1 MTAQPQGYR
10 SPYSPEGF
18 DKTRGDTHSDDVAFE
33 EAERG
38 SPTRLDVEL
47 DLQQFPSLDAARAS
61 TPKRH
66 LRAVP
71 DPRHDAA
78 GDACDTDDE
87 SSNPG
92 SGGGGWVTHTVVSV
106 STTKNAGAWAKPPP
120 LVRAPELSDRAPPP
134 AADVTTPT
142 PTDDAVDR
150 WPKPAVASRGS
161 LASPG
166 GTREKSAGNE
176 EAAADPPPDTPA
188 ATPTNHPPAPRAKP
202 PAPKE
207 DQPSPSPAPERAS
220 SSHRRSRGGSRRK
233 RRDVSPTVP
242 ASPPADAAVTPAT
255 ATPTPPEKKTNDNDG
270 GKERPGPA
278 GPNHAGSD
286 SDDAID
292 HPATPEAVLVAKAE
306 VAIVDGKSSPV
317 KVVDVSVSTTVSA
330 PTTAGDDVS
339 REDPST
345 IATVDESTTREEDE
359 EAEEELMGAEG
370 AEGVPRSPVKPLDA
384 SFEFGDPAASPAGP
398 TPENLSGGTVTAVAV
413 EAAAELAAAEAKAA
427 IVPSTALVPDAS
439 AGTFRGA
446 GESLAVAPPSPKH
459 GITITPFDAERQQR
473 EIYVPN
479 VKVGLVIGKGGSH
492 VVYFQHQSGAAIHIA
507 RDQGEIPGGVNYVVP
522 PCAYADQCES
532 AVTGDGEFIFIIVW
546 AISITDVVFCEQA
559 CGGSRSWAA
568 STRR

>member
-1 MTAQPQGYR
+1 M
-10 SPYSPEGF
+10 
-18 DKTRGDTHSDDVAFE
+18 
-33 EAERG
+33 
-38 SPTRLDVEL
+38 DVEL
-47 DLQQFPSLDAARAS
+47 DPRQFPSLDAARAS

-71 DPRHDAA
+71 VPRHDAA

-92 SGGGGWVTHTVVSV
+92 SGGGGGVTHTVVSV

-120 LVRAPELSDRAPPP
+120 LVRAPELSDRAPAP

-142 PTDDAVDR
+142 RADDAVDR

-166 GTREKSAGNE
+166 GTREESAGNE

-220 SSHRRSRGGSRRK
+220 SSHSRRSRGGSRRK

-255 ATPTPPEKKTNDNDG
+255 ATPPEKKTNDGDG

-278 GPNHAGSD
+278 GPHHAGSD

-306 VAIVDGKSSPV
+306 VAIVDGKSSAPSSPV
-317 KVVDVSVSTTVSA
+317 KVVDVSASTTVSA

-345 IATVDESTTREEDE
+345 IATVDESTTREEEDD
-359 EAEEELMGAEG
+359 ADEEELMGADG

-398 TPENLSGGTVTAVAV
+398 SPENLSGGTVTAVAV

-427 IVPSTALVPDAS
+427 IVPSSTALVPDAS

-459 GITITPFDAERQQR
+459 GITITPFDADRQQR

-532 AVTGDGEFIFIIVW
+532 AVTGDGELIFLLSYGQLV
-546 AISITDVVFCEQA
+546 
-559 CGGSRSWAA
+559 
-568 STRR
+568 

>member
-18 DKTRGDTHSDDVAFE
+18 DKTRGDTHSDDAAFE

-47 DLQQFPSLDAARAS
+47 DPRQFPSLDAARAS

-71 DPRHDAA
+71 VPRHDAA

-92 SGGGGWVTHTVVSV
+92 SGGGGGVTHTVVSV

-120 LVRAPELSDRAPPP
+120 LVRAPELSDRAPAP

-142 PTDDAVDR
+142 RADDAVDR

-166 GTREKSAGNE
+166 GTKSAGNE
-176 EAAADPPPDTPA
+176 EAAADPPDTPA

-220 SSHRRSRGGSRRK
+220 SSHSRRSRGGSRRK

-242 ASPPADAAVTPAT
+242 ASPPADAAVTQPSA
-255 ATPTPPEKKTNDNDG
+255 ATPPEKKTNDGDG

-278 GPNHAGSD
+278 GPHHAGSD

-306 VAIVDGKSSPV
+306 VAIVDGKSSAPSSPV

-345 IATVDESTTREEDE
+345 IATVDESTTREEDDE
-359 EAEEELMGAEG
+359 DAEEEEAMGAEG

-398 TPENLSGGTVTAVAV
+398 SPENLSGGTVTAVAV

-439 AGTFRGA
+439 VGTFRGA

-532 AVTGDGEFIFIIVW
+532 AVTGDGEFLLILVW
-546 AISITDVVFCEQA
+546 AISMTSCF
-559 CGGSRSWAA
+559 
-568 STRR
+568 

>member
-18 DKTRGDTHSDDVAFE
+18 DKTRGDTHSDDAAFE

-47 DLQQFPSLDAARAS
+47 DPRQFPSLDAARAS

-71 DPRHDAA
+71 IPRHDAA

-92 SGGGGWVTHTVVSV
+92 SGGGGGVTHTVVSV

-120 LVRAPELSDRAPPP
+120 LVRAPELSDRAPAP
-134 AADVTTPT
+134 AADVMTPT
-142 PTDDAVDR
+142 RADDAVDR

-166 GTREKSAGNE
+166 GTKSAGNE
-176 EAAADPPPDTPA
+176 EAGESADPPPDTPA

-220 SSHRRSRGGSRRK
+220 SSHSRRSRGGSRRK

-242 ASPPADAAVTPAT
+242 ASPPADTAVTQPA
-255 ATPTPPEKKTNDNDG
+255 APTPPEKKTNDNDG

-278 GPNHAGSD
+278 GPHHAGSD

-306 VAIVDGKSSPV
+306 VAIVDGKSSAPSSPV

-345 IATVDESTTREEDE
+345 IATVDESTTREEEDE
-359 EAEEELMGAEG
+359 EAEMGAEG

-398 TPENLSGGTVTAVAV
+398 SPENLSGGTVTAVAV

-459 GITITPFDAERQQR
+459 GITITPFDADRQQR

-532 AVTGDGEFIFIIVW
+532 AVTGDGELIFLL
-546 AISITDVVFCEQA
+546 SYGQLL
-559 CGGSRSWAA
+559 
-568 STRR
+568 

>member
-18 DKTRGDTHSDDVAFE
+18 DKTRGDTHSDDAAFE

-47 DLQQFPSLDAARAS
+47 DPRQFPSLDAARAS

-71 DPRHDAA
+71 IPRHDAA

-92 SGGGGWVTHTVVSV
+92 SGGGGGVTHTVVSV

-120 LVRAPELSDRAPPP
+120 LVRAPELSDRAPAP
-134 AADVTTPT
+134 AADVMTPT
-142 PTDDAVDR
+142 RADDAVDR

-166 GTREKSAGNE
+166 GTKSAGNE

-202 PAPKE
+202 PAPKD

-220 SSHRRSRGGSRRK
+220 SSHSRRSRGGSRRK

-242 ASPPADAAVTPAT
+242 ASPPADAAVTQPSA
-255 ATPTPPEKKTNDNDG
+255 ATPPEKKTNDGDG

-278 GPNHAGSD
+278 GPHHAGSD

-292 HPATPEAVLVAKAE
+292 HPATPEAILVAKAE
-306 VAIVDGKSSPV
+306 VAIVDGKSSAPSSPV

-345 IATVDESTTREEDE
+345 IATVDESTTREEDDE
-359 EAEEELMGAEG
+359 EAEEDAMGAEG

-398 TPENLSGGTVTAVAV
+398 SPENLSGGTVTAVAV

-532 AVTGDGEFIFIIVW
+532 AVTGDGELFFNYRM
-546 AISITDVVFCEQA
+546 
-559 CGGSRSWAA
+559 GN
-568 STRR
+568 

>member
-18 DKTRGDTHSDDVAFE
+18 DKTRGDTHSDDAAFE

-38 SPTRLDVEL
+38 SPTRLDVDL
-47 DLQQFPSLDAARAS
+47 DPRQFPSLDAARAS

-71 DPRHDAA
+71 VPRHDAA

-92 SGGGGWVTHTVVSV
+92 SGGGGGVTHTVVSV

-120 LVRAPELSDRAPPP
+120 LVRAPELSDRAPAP
-134 AADVTTPT
+134 AADVTTPARA
-142 PTDDAVDR
+142 DDAVDR

-166 GTREKSAGNE
+166 GTKSAGNE
-176 EAAADPPPDTPA
+176 EAGESADPPPDTPA
-188 ATPTNHPPAPRAKP
+188 ATPTNHPPAPHAKP
-202 PAPKE
+202 PAPKD
-207 DQPSPSPAPERAS
+207 DQPFPSPAPERAS
-220 SSHRRSRGGSRRK
+220 SSHSRRSRGGSRRK

-255 ATPTPPEKKTNDNDG
+255 ATPPEKKTNDGDG

-278 GPNHAGSD
+278 GPHHAGSD

-306 VAIVDGKSSPV
+306 VAIVDGKSSAPSSPV
-317 KVVDVSVSTTVSA
+317 KVVDVSASTTVSA

-359 EAEEELMGAEG
+359 EAEEEEDMGAEG

-384 SFEFGDPAASPAGP
+384 SFEFGDPAPSPAGP
-398 TPENLSGGTVTAVAV
+398 SPENLSGGTVTAVAV

-532 AVTGDGEFIFIIVW
+532 AVTGDGESIF
-546 AISITDVVFCEQA
+546 
-559 CGGSRSWAA
+559 
-568 STRR
+568 

>member
-18 DKTRGDTHSDDVAFE
+18 DKTRGDTHSDDAAFE

-47 DLQQFPSLDAARAS
+47 DPRQFPSLDAARAS

-71 DPRHDAA
+71 VPRHDAA

-92 SGGGGWVTHTVVSV
+92 SGGGGGVTHTVVSV

-142 PTDDAVDR
+142 RADDAVDR

-166 GTREKSAGNE
+166 GTREESAGNE

-202 PAPKE
+202 PAPKD

-220 SSHRRSRGGSRRK
+220 SSHSRRSRGGSRRK

-242 ASPPADAAVTPAT
+242 ASPPADTAVTPT
-255 ATPTPPEKKTNDNDG
+255 AAATPPEKKTNDGDG

-278 GPNHAGSD
+278 GPHHAGSD

-306 VAIVDGKSSPV
+306 VAIVDGKSSAPSSPV
-317 KVVDVSVSTTVSA
+317 KVVDVSASTTVSA

-345 IATVDESTTREEDE
+345 IATVDESTTREEEDE
-359 EAEEELMGAEG
+359 EAEEEELMGAEG

-384 SFEFGDPAASPAGP
+384 SFEFGDPAATPAGP
-398 TPENLSGGTVTAVAV
+398 SPENLSGGTVTAVAV

-427 IVPSTALVPDAS
+427 IVTSTALVPDAS

-532 AVTGDGEFIFIIVW
+532 AVTGDGEFIFLLSYGQLV
-546 AISITDVVFCEQA
+546 
-559 CGGSRSWAA
+559 
-568 STRR
+568 

>member
-1 MTAQPQGYR
+1 M
-10 SPYSPEGF
+10 
-18 DKTRGDTHSDDVAFE
+18 
-33 EAERG
+33 
-38 SPTRLDVEL
+38 
-47 DLQQFPSLDAARAS
+47 
-61 TPKRH
+61 
-66 LRAVP
+66 
-71 DPRHDAA
+71 
-78 GDACDTDDE
+78 
-87 SSNPG
+87 
-92 SGGGGWVTHTVVSV
+92 VSV

-142 PTDDAVDR
+142 RADDAVDR

-166 GTREKSAGNE
+166 GGTREESAGNE

-202 PAPKE
+202 PAPKD

-220 SSHRRSRGGSRRK
+220 SSHSRRSRGGSRRK

-242 ASPPADAAVTPAT
+242 ASPPADAAVTQPSA
-255 ATPTPPEKKTNDNDG
+255 ATPPEKKTNDGDG

-278 GPNHAGSD
+278 GPHHAGSD

-292 HPATPEAVLVAKAE
+292 HPATPEAILVAKAE
-306 VAIVDGKSSPV
+306 VAIVDGKSSAPSSPV

-345 IATVDESTTREEDE
+345 IATVDESTTREEEDE
-359 EAEEELMGAEG
+359 EADEEEAMGAEG
-370 AEGVPRSPVKPLDA
+370 AERVPRSPVKPLDA

-398 TPENLSGGTVTAVAV
+398 SPENLSGGTVTAVAV

-427 IVPSTALVPDAS
+427 IVPSIALVPDAS

-532 AVTGDGEFIFIIVW
+532 AVTGDGELFFNYRM
-546 AISITDVVFCEQA
+546 
-559 CGGSRSWAA
+559 GN
-568 STRR
+568 

>member
-1 MTAQPQGYR
+1 
-10 SPYSPEGF
+10 
-18 DKTRGDTHSDDVAFE
+18 
-33 EAERG
+33 
-38 SPTRLDVEL
+38 
-47 DLQQFPSLDAARAS
+47 
-61 TPKRH
+61 
-66 LRAVP
+66 VP
-71 DPRHDAA
+71 VPRHDAA

-92 SGGGGWVTHTVVSV
+92 SGGGGGVTHTVVSV

-120 LVRAPELSDRAPPP
+120 LVRAPELSDRAPAP

-142 PTDDAVDR
+142 RADDAVDR

-166 GTREKSAGNE
+166 GTKSAGNE

-220 SSHRRSRGGSRRK
+220 SSHSRRSRGGSRRK

-255 ATPTPPEKKTNDNDG
+255 ATPPEKKTNDGDG

-278 GPNHAGSD
+278 GPHHAGSD

-306 VAIVDGKSSPV
+306 VAIVDGKSSAPSSPV

-359 EAEEELMGAEG
+359 DAEEEEDTMGAEG

-398 TPENLSGGTVTAVAV
+398 SPENLSGGTVTAVAV

-532 AVTGDGEFIFIIVW
+532 AVTGDGELIFLLSYGQLV
-546 AISITDVVFCEQA
+546 
-559 CGGSRSWAA
+559 
-568 STRR
+568 

>member
-1 MTAQPQGYR
+1 M
-10 SPYSPEGF
+10 
-18 DKTRGDTHSDDVAFE
+18 
-33 EAERG
+33 
-38 SPTRLDVEL
+38 
-47 DLQQFPSLDAARAS
+47 
-61 TPKRH
+61 
-66 LRAVP
+66 
-71 DPRHDAA
+71 
-78 GDACDTDDE
+78 
-87 SSNPG
+87 
-92 SGGGGWVTHTVVSV
+92 VSV

-142 PTDDAVDR
+142 RADDAVDR

-166 GTREKSAGNE
+166 GTREESAGNE

-220 SSHRRSRGGSRRK
+220 SSHSRRSRGGSRRK

-255 ATPTPPEKKTNDNDG
+255 ATPPEKKTNDGDG

-278 GPNHAGSD
+278 GPHHAGSD

-306 VAIVDGKSSPV
+306 VAIVDGKSSAPSSPV
-317 KVVDVSVSTTVSA
+317 KVVDVSASTTVSA

-345 IATVDESTTREEDE
+345 IATVDESTTRERRTRRRRRRRRWVPRVPKGCPGPRSSPWTRASSSAIPPRLPPARHPRTSR
-359 EAEEELMGAEG
+359 AEPS
-370 AEGVPRSPVKPLDA
+370 PRSPWRPPP
-384 SFEFGDPAASPAGP
+384 SSPP
-398 TPENLSGGTVTAVAV
+398 PRRRLPSCT
-413 EAAAELAAAEAKAA
+413 
-427 IVPSTALVPDAS
+427 STALVPDAS

-532 AVTGDGEFIFIIVW
+532 AVTGDGEFIFLLSYGQLV
-546 AISITDVVFCEQA
+546 
-559 CGGSRSWAA
+559 
-568 STRR
+568 